1 MKNNSSRIQIHF
13 KLLHISDMGTCSS
26 NNKKLKQAKLS
37 QYYKLLKVTFQK
49 RGCIALG
56 EESIAKKP
64 KWFYISKMHA
74 YKEPHYFR
82 CSMYCKLSPMR
93 NSISLCNS
101 GRRFSKQKHNLFQ
114 TFGWFIQCCYFHVI
128 LFSYTKK

>member
-1 MKNNSSRIQIHF
+1 
-13 KLLHISDMGTCSS
+13 MGTCPS

-37 QYYKLLKVTFQK
+37 QCYKLLKSHLLEE
-49 RGCIALG
+49 CIALG

-114 TFGWFIQCCYFHVI
+114 TFGWFIKCCISKSFCFHI
-128 LFSYTKK
+128 PKNEIKATSSH